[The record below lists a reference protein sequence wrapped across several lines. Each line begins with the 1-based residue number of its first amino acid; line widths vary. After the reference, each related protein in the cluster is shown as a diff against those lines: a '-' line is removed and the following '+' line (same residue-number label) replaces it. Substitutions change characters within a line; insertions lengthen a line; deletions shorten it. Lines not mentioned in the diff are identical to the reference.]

1 MTSLSVT
8 ITGAD
13 RVAALLTRQ
22 LAPAI
27 EAGLM
32 AVGAELQNELAPY
45 PGQSG
50 KPQPPKTAR
59 QRRFLHA
66 LGRRGGIPYRRT
78 GDTGRSWTLS
88 KAGSLRVVLANR
100 SKGAAWVY
108 LRRPDYFGNWRQ
120 LAAAI
125 KAVEPRVRPIME
137 QAIKAGLKS

>member
-13 RVAALLTRQ
+13 RVAALLAKPLT
-22 LAPAI
+22 API
-27 EAGLM
+27 EAGLV

-45 PGQSG
+45 PGRSG
-50 KPQPPKTAR
+50 KPQPPKSAR

-88 KAGSLRVVLANR
+88 KGSLRVTLANR
-100 SKGAAWVY
+100 SAHAKWVY
-108 LRRPDYFGNWRQ
+108 GGSPYHGDTWKQ
-120 LAAAI
+120 I
-125 KAVEPRVRPIME
+125 PEVKAVRPRARGIME
-137 QAIKAGLKS
+137 QAIKAGLK